1 MDLTSHATPHDAHG
15 AHDNH
20 GHDTHGDHAPTAEA
34 RPNGATLNAS
44 FAVALL
50 LAGLLIASVN
60 FIGVMSS
67 GHGDEKGSVHQTQD
81 ATSNQTLHGED
92 GLGADKANPTQHHG
106 TATEQDAA
114 QREGHGH

>member
-1 MDLTSHATPHDAHG
+1 MDLTSHAAPHDS
-15 AHDNH
+15 
-20 GHDTHGDHAPTAEA
+20 HDTHGHDSHGDHPAPVADA

-67 GHGDEKGSVHQTQD
+67 GHGDEKGTVHQTQD

-92 GLGADKANPTQHHG
+92 GLGADKPNPTQHHDA
-106 TATEQDAA
+106 ATEQDAA